1 MIYAFMNQK
10 GGVGKTTLAVSFAA
24 RVHESNSSVCLIDA
38 DGQASSSKW
47 VERAREGAFAQSFSF
62 ALERHTQPDD
72 MADAAVHARQEY
84 DYVVC
89 DSAGGTSDIPRTLC
103 LVADVVVLPTGPH
116 RLELESTVQ
125 TLRLLRQAQRARQG
139 SLPAVIVVLNGRG
152 DEREHLTRD
161 AQEFIRGLGVPS
173 CGTSIRSR
181 NVVADSAGQDCAVWH
196 LGANST
202 AAHEVI
208 NVIEEI
214 DRYGK
219 ATEEEL
225 QRGPTTR
232 TAAIHG

>member
-1 MIYAFMNQK
+1 MNQK

-24 RVHESNSSVCLIDA
+24 RVHESNYSVCFIDA

-47 VERAREGAFAQSFSF
+47 IERGRQGSFAQSFSF
-62 ALERHTQPDD
+62 ALERHAQPDD
-72 MADAAVHARQEY
+72 IADAAIRARQENE
-84 DYVVC
+84 YVVC

-103 LVADVVVLPTGPH
+103 LVADVVILPTGPH

-125 TLRLLRQAQRARQG
+125 TLRLLKQAQRARHG
-139 SLPAVIVVLNGRG
+139 SLPAVLVVLNRHG

-161 AQEFIRGLGVPS
+161 AQEFLRGLGVP
-173 CGTSIRSR
+173 CCDASIRLR

-196 LGANST
+196 LGEESK
-202 AAHEVI
+202 AAHEII

-225 QRGPTTR
+225 QRGFGAR
-232 TAAIHG
+232 TAAVSG